1 MEDSLW
7 VLLGK
12 KIERKKKKKK
22 NKAHYFLL
30 CPNTEKDLMGHWRD
44 AERLAKKT
52 LPPASRCRAL
62 WAESSF
68 QQARGKTLL
77 RKEMQVIAK
86 VCVWGGGQGQVSKA
100 HSPDCL
106 LLFPVPALSSW
117 GHPHT
122 SPQCLPIPHSVPCA
136 PYIVQGNISGTLTCH
151 KLIFTVSFCPP
162 LLAK

>member
-1 MEDSLW
+1 MEGSLW

-12 KIERKKKKKK
+12 KIKRKKKNPLLSSLPKHWKGSYGPLQGCR
-22 NKAHYFLL
+22 KAS
-30 CPNTEKDLMGHWRD
+30 E
-44 AERLAKKT
+44 ET
-52 LPPASRCRAL
+52 LPAANRCRAL

-68 QQARGKTLL
+68 QQAGERPCLERRRRWQPRCMCGRG
-77 RKEMQVIAK
+77 
-86 VCVWGGGQGQVSKA
+86 GGGQGQVSKA

-122 SPQCLPIPHSVPCA
+122 SPQCLPMPPSVPCA
-136 PYIVQGNISGTLTCH
+136 PYIVQGSISGTLTCH